1 MHNHTLYDEDEHW
14 VIWNSAYGIV
24 DTVALGRVER
34 GQNTTNAWLGEPYD
48 MVGPFSLNELEVN
61 GQINFAACTVMS
73 RQRWKMDQVKLR
85 QESLKKRREAQR
97 LFEERI
103 REDSSK
109 RMRSSHFMS
118 LSEKECRALLNLPV
132 SGVLK
137 SSQIKTAYRKLVKK
151 THPDVG
157 GSQEE
162 FVQMTQARD
171 VLLERFA

>member
-24 DTVALGRVER
+24 DTVALGRVEH
-34 GQNTTNAWLGEPYD
+34 GQNGAHAWLGEPYD

-103 REDSSK
+103 RENSYK
-109 RMRSSHFMS
+109 RMRSSGFMS

-171 VLLERFA
+171 ILLECFA

>member
-85 QESLKKRREAQR
+85 QESLNKRHEAQR

-103 REDSSK
+103 REDSYK
-109 RMRSSHFMS
+109 RMRSSRFMS

-171 VLLERFA
+171 VLLELC